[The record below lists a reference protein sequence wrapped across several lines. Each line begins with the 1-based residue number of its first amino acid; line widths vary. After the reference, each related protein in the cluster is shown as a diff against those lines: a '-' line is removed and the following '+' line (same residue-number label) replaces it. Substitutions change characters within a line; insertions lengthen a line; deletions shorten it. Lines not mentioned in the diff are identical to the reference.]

1 MPAMVPEGALEE
13 SQTMQ
18 QQGTGKQPEGA
29 LEVSQKMQQQ
39 GTADKHESVLKPD
52 EDKHE
57 SVLEP
62 DKDKHE
68 SQTLEPDE
76 AQVLISPSTLKRK
89 GAFLWELDDELIL
102 DPDED
107 AQILISPSTLKR
119 RRGFLVT
126 PTPCRGRS

>member
-1 MPAMVPEGALEE
+1 
-13 SQTMQ
+13 MQ

-52 EDKHE
+52 E
-57 SVLEP
+57 
-62 DKDKHE
+62 DKHE